1 MSKKNEKPIEEK
13 VEQEENT
20 EFQNLENQLKRALAD
35 YQNLEKRIAEEK
47 GIWLKVANKNLLLKL
62 LPGLDSLI
70 LADQHTQ
77 DEGVKISIKHFL
89 DILENEGVK
98 KIETV
103 GRDFDPNLME
113 AIGTAEGEEGK
124 VLEEAR
130 SGYMLY
136 DSVLRPAQV
145 IVGQKSSKEDS
156 NPIAN
161 EPGTKTDWVQGN
173 PDEGDDMLKED
184 N

>member
-1 MSKKNEKPIEEK
+1 MNKKHEEDKKQNENAKESEK
-13 VEQEENT
+13 QNLELE
-20 EFQNLENQLKRALAD
+20 NLENQLKRALAD

-47 GIWLKVANKNLLLKL
+47 GIWLRVANKNLLLKL
-62 LPGLDSLI
+62 LPGLDSLL

-98 KIETV
+98 KIETI
-103 GRDFDPNLME
+103 GKDFDPNLME

-145 IVGQKSSKEDS
+145 IVGKSTNS
-156 NPIAN
+156 
-161 EPGTKTDWVQGN
+161 
-173 PDEGDDMLKED
+173 
-184 N
+184 